1 MKLKDILYTIPFIFM
16 VVFILTV
23 SMGLNISKMKCDTES
38 SLYLGTEVPSC
49 SENIKVTCTEQQEKI
64 SCCLKEVMK
73 TCCPEREDKGCDSET
88 EQLKFNFE
96 TFISSFETNFIPKEI
111 SLFYFYIFSEQN
123 FCAANILDFN
133 NIESV
138 ILTKPILS
146 EIQAFL
152 L

>member
-1 MKLKDILYTIPFIFM
+1 MKLKDILHTIPFIFM

-23 SMGLNISKMKCDTES
+23 SMGLNISKMKCDSES

-49 SENIKVTCTEQQEKI
+49 SENIKVACTEQQEKI

-88 EQLKFNFE
+88 ELLKFNFE
-96 TFISSFETNFIPKEI
+96 TFISSFETNFTPKEI
-111 SLFYFYIFSEQN
+111 NLFYIYIFSEQK

-133 NIESV
+133 NTESV
-138 ILTKPILS
+138 ILTKTILS
-146 EIQAFL
+146 KIQSFL